1 MRILGQEDSSHGR
14 SGEGMVMYFV
24 MLIVMDLKRI
34 PFDNDGTTG
43 SDVNDVEMATMSSRS
58 MQTTTTARWTSFRTS
73 SSLAEE
79 NSRTRGTE
87 RRMHPKRIAQDHA
100 HLHICCKVSFS
111 GVRISKCMNLD
122 LLAFEVVHED
132 LATNK
137 EDDTKTT
144 KSSSNQAR
152 LEGKRFS
159 LEDMFGKCPR
169 HKAC

>member
-1 MRILGQEDSSHGR
+1 MVEVVKR
-14 SGEGMVMYFV
+14 MVMHFV

-58 MQTTTTARWTSFRTS
+58 MQTTTTTTARWTSFRTS

-100 HLHICCKVSFS
+100 HLNICCKVSFS

-122 LLAFEVVHED
+122 LLAFEVVHDD

-144 KSSSNQAR
+144 KSSPNQAR
-152 LEGKRFS
+152 LEGERFS
-159 LEDMFGKCPR
+159 LQDMFGKCPR